1 MFHIAFLKRGR
12 PSGQNIENGL
22 TALPL
27 EILHL
32 IINHL
37 SPADTTCLALCNR
50 FLLTVLGKHKL
61 SVLQENDRASF
72 LNTLIRDLP
81 RHFYCH
87 LCFCLHLRDRIR
99 PPWSLRQPLKCL
111 RYNYK
116 SGRTD
121 GFELWTLFNAHPG
134 FSYYR
139 LNFPH
144 VQLAMKRHR
153 HGPEHGISTDSL
165 SYVEV
170 HVLGKKKDPRRMT
183 TLMSVE
189 ALVSLKTT
197 SLCLRVQQ
205 WVFLRTN
212 DREKLVAPMRSVA
225 ICDHLQS
232 SMAISELGICELG
245 SRYTSIKSPISTS
258 IKKCRRCN
266 TDFQIEIRALGDEG
280 LALVTSKWL
289 DLGSGLTPTD
299 IKWNYYRYEDRS
311 SIIDASVVPGD
322 VRLLFESEPGL
333 SQDSLSSQNASYLS
347 RDRFMKVMDS
357 RHSRKWTLQAG
368 KRISCF
374 ERLKMHQDIIVPLAL
389 IVGHIISGSL
399 VFWGYCYG
407 GSE

>member
-1 MFHIAFLKRGR
+1 MFHIALLKRGR
-12 PSGQNIENGL
+12 PSGQYIGIGL

-32 IINHL
+32 IISHL
-37 SPADTTCLALCNR
+37 SPADTACLALCNR
-50 FLLTVLGKHKL
+50 FLLAVLGKHNL

-87 LCFCLHLRDRIR
+87 LCCCLHLRDRIT

-111 RYNYK
+111 RWNYK
-116 SGRTD
+116 SGKTD
-121 GFELWTLFNAHPG
+121 GFELWNLFNAHPG
-134 FSYYR
+134 FSSYL

-153 HGPEHGISTDSL
+153 HGPEHGISTDFL

-170 HVLGKKKDPRRMT
+170 HVSGKKKDPGRMT
-183 TLMSVE
+183 TLLSVE
-189 ALVSLKTT
+189 ARVSLETT
-197 SLCLRVQQ
+197 SLCLRIQQ

-212 DREKLVAPMRSVA
+212 DPEKLVSPMISVA
-225 ICDHLQS
+225 ICGHLHTS
-232 SMAISELGICELG
+232 TAISELVRCELG
-245 SRYTSIKSPISTS
+245 SRHTNVENPKSNS

-280 LALVTSKWL
+280 LALVTTKWL

-299 IKWNYYRYEDRS
+299 IKWGYYRFGDRS
-311 SIIDASVVPGD
+311 PTIDASVVPGD
-322 VRLLFESEPGL
+322 VRLLFESECGM

-347 RDRFMKVMDS
+347 KDRFMKVMDS
-357 RHSRKWTLQAG
+357 QHSKKWTLQAG
-368 KRISCF
+368 KRMSF
-374 ERLKMHQDIIVPLAL
+374 VERLKMHQDIIVPLAL
-389 IVGHIISGSL
+389 IVGHFISGSL